1 MPSSQPENDQI
12 EIMKIKKFAWVSIS
26 ALVIIGWT
34 MGQWDYNRL
43 LDGKPPLFARIELR
57 LADGGT
63 VQYLGLGY
71 TVSQLH
77 QMRWGIE
84 IQNDVTATAA
94 YKAAPYAPF
103 RVGPTLDY
111 WTPFISREHTRF
123 IVETNK

>member
-1 MPSSQPENDQI
+1 
-12 EIMKIKKFAWVSIS
+12 
-26 ALVIIGWT
+26 

-84 IQNDVTATAA
+84 IQNDFRSTAT

-123 IVETNK
+123 LVETNASMVR

>member
-1 MPSSQPENDQI
+1 MTT
-12 EIMKIKKFAWVSIS
+12 KTRRWLVVGLLLVVVSVWAMGQYDYA
-26 ALVIIGWT
+26 ALVA
-34 MGQWDYNRL
+34 
-43 LDGKPPLFARIELR
+43 GKPPLFARIQLN
-57 LADGGT
+57 LADGGA

-77 QMRWGIE
+77 QLRWGIE

-111 WTPFISREHTRF
+111 WTPFASRDHTRF